1 MAENYSL
8 NSSFGLN
15 VSHQGTKKQPTPQ
28 NSNVE
33 AFSKSVGEFVDSMT
47 SYVAKYENVFNGN
60 VENEINMYSRQAMI
74 VGMNL
79 KASDNTIRKFDMN
92 I

>member
-8 NSSFGLN
+8 NSKFGFNIKSSNL
-15 VSHQGTKKQPTPQ
+15 GQ
-28 NSNVE
+28 NQNKIDIKNSVE
-33 AFSKSVGEFVDSMT
+33 NLFGSVNNFF
-47 SYVAKYENVFNGN
+47 AKNEQVFNGD
-60 VENEINMYSRQAMI
+60 VEKEINMYSRQAMI

-79 KASDNTIRKFDMN
+79 KASDDNIRRFDMN

>member
-8 NSSFGLN
+8 NSKFGLN
-15 VSHQGTKKQPTPQ
+15 VTKQGTK
-28 NSNVE
+28 SNQ
-33 AFSKSVGEFVDSMT
+33 
-47 SYVAKYENVFNGN
+47 
-60 VENEINMYSRQAMI
+60 NEINKISLTDKANALFDSFESNISKYDNVFSGEVERQIGMYSRQAMI

-79 KASDNTIRKFDMN
+79 KAADNTRRNFDIN

>member
-8 NSSFGLN
+8 NSKFGFN
-15 VSHQGTKKQPTPQ
+15 VTKNTQ
-28 NSNVE
+28 NQQAQQTNVE
-33 AFSKSVGEFVDSMT
+33 TNKNIGDLFASMT
-47 SYVAKYENVFNGN
+47 NFVSKYDDVFSGK
-60 VENEINMYSRQAMI
+60 VEHEINMYSRQAMI

-79 KASDNTIRKFDMN
+79 KASETKRSFDMN

>member
-8 NSSFGLN
+8 NSGFGFN
-15 VSHQGTKKQPTPQ
+15 VLPKG
-28 NSNVE
+28 
-33 AFSKSVGEFVDSMT
+33 KSSANQKEVQEEKNLANLFDPVGNYID
-47 SYVAKYENVFNGN
+47 KYENVFTGN
-60 VENEINMYSRQAMI
+60 VEQQINMYSRQAMI

-79 KASDNTIRKFDMN
+79 KAAEVKRSFDMN

>member
-8 NSSFGLN
+8 NSKFGFN
-15 VSHQGTKKQPTPQ
+15 VTPGKGKTSAQ
-28 NSNVE
+28 NVE
-33 AFSKSVGEFVDSMT
+33 SKEVQKSNDNLFDSVTG
-47 SYVAKYENVFNGN
+47 YVAKYENVFNGD
-60 VENEINMYSRQAMI
+60 VEKEINMYTRQAMI

-79 KASDNTIRKFDMN
+79 KASETKRSFDMK

>member
-8 NSSFGLN
+8 NSRFGLN
-15 VSHQGTKKQPTPQ
+15 VSSQGAQTKQAPK
-28 NSNVE
+28 SNIDIT
-33 AFSKSVGEFVDSMT
+33 KNVGDFIDSMT
-47 SYVAKYENVFNGN
+47 SYVAEYENVFDGS
-60 VENEINMYSRQAMI
+60 VEREINMYSRQAMI

-79 KASDNTIRKFDMN
+79 RAGEVKRQFDMN

>member
-8 NSSFGLN
+8 NSRFGLN
-15 VSHQGTKKQPTPQ
+15 VSSQGAQTKQQEHK
-28 NSNVE
+28 VDI
-33 AFSKSVGEFVDSMT
+33 SKSVGDFVDSMT
-47 SYVAKYENVFNGN
+47 SYVAQYEDVFSGK
-60 VENEINMYSRQAMI
+60 VEHDINMYSRQAMI

-79 KASDNTIRKFDMN
+79 RAGEEKRNFDMN

>member
-8 NSSFGLN
+8 NSRFGLN
-15 VSHQGTKKQPTPQ
+15 VSSQGAQSKQAQKT
-28 NSNVE
+28 NVDI
-33 AFSKSVGEFVDSMT
+33 SKSVGELFDTMT
-47 SYVAKYENVFNGN
+47 SYVSKYENVFSGE
-60 VENEINMYSRQAMI
+60 VEREINMYSRQAMI

-79 KASDNTIRKFDMN
+79 KAGEVKRSFDMN

>member
-8 NSSFGLN
+8 NSRFGLN
-15 VSHQGTKKQPTPQ
+15 VSSQGAKNQQAQKT
-28 NSNVE
+28 NVDV
-33 AFSKSVGEFVDSMT
+33 AQHVGDLFDSMT
-47 SYVAKYENVFNGN
+47 SYVAKYENVFNGD
-60 VENEINMYSRQAMI
+60 VEREINMYARQAMI

-79 KASDNTIRKFDMN
+79 KNNEVKRHFDMN

>member
-8 NSSFGLN
+8 NSSFGFN
-15 VSHQGTKKQPTPQ
+15 VTSKGAKNQPAQQTSTNLSQ
-28 NSNVE
+28 
-33 AFSKSVGEFVDSMT
+33 SVGNLFDSMT
-47 SYVAKYENVFNGN
+47 SYVSKYENVFNGD
-60 VENEINMYSRQAMI
+60 VEREINMYSRQAMI

-79 KASDNTIRKFDMN
+79 KAGETKRQFDVN

>member
-8 NSSFGLN
+8 NSRFGLN
-15 VSHQGTKKQPTPQ
+15 VSQKAQSQQASLSNAEATKNTEDLFASMINFTSKYDD
-28 NSNVE
+28 V
-33 AFSKSVGEFVDSMT
+33 FSGKIEH
-47 SYVAKYENVFNGN
+47 
-60 VENEINMYSRQAMI
+60 EINMYSRQAMI

-79 KASDNTIRKFDMN
+79 KAGETKRSFDMN

>member
-8 NSSFGLN
+8 GARFGFN
-15 VSHQGTKKQPTPQ
+15 VSQQGTKSAAAQT
-28 NSNVE
+28 NE
-33 AFSKSVGEFVDSMT
+33 AGLIESAGNIFESMT
-47 SYVAKYENVFNGN
+47 SYVAKYENVFNGD
-60 VENEINMYSRQAMI
+60 VEKEINMFSRQAMI

-79 KASDNTIRKFDMN
+79 KAADKNHRNFDMN

>member
-8 NSSFGLN
+8 NSRFGLN
-15 VSHQGTKKQPTPQ
+15 VSSQGAKNQ
-28 NSNVE
+28 NAQAKENTLAQKFDDLFGNSTN
-33 AFSKSVGEFVDSMT
+33 FVD
-47 SYVAKYENVFNGN
+47 KYENVFNGD
-60 VENEINMYSRQAMI
+60 VAKEINMYSRQAMI

-79 KASDNTIRKFDMN
+79 RNGEEKHKFDMN

>member
-8 NSSFGLN
+8 GSRFGLN
-15 VSHQGTKKQPTPQ
+15 VSSQGAQTKQHSEINISK
-28 NSNVE
+28 NVGN
-33 AFSKSVGEFVDSMT
+33 FIDSMT
-47 SYVAKYENVFNGN
+47 SYVSEYENVFNGK
-60 VENEINMYSRQAMI
+60 VEKEINMYSRQAMI

-79 KASDNTIRKFDMN
+79 RAGEQKRQFDMN

>member
-8 NSSFGLN
+8 NSGFGLN
-15 VSHQGTKKQPTPQ
+15 VSNQRTKKQPTQ
-28 NSNVE
+28 QAQTVE
-33 AFSKSVGEFVDSMT
+33 SFSKSVGDFVDSMT
-47 SYVAKYENVFNGN
+47 SYVAKYENVFNGD
-60 VENEINMYSRQAMI
+60 VEREINMYSRQAMI

-79 KASDNTIRKFDMN
+79 KNSDSTIRRFDVN

>member
-8 NSSFGLN
+8 NSRFGLN
-15 VSHQGTKKQPTPQ
+15 VTSNTKNQQAQQT
-28 NSNVE
+28 NVE
-33 AFSKSVGEFVDSMT
+33 IEKTVGNLFDTMTNFVS
-47 SYVAKYENVFNGN
+47 KYEDVFNGN
-60 VENEINMYSRQAMI
+60 VEHEINMYSRQAMI

-79 KASDNTIRKFDMN
+79 KAGETKRSFDMN

>member
-8 NSSFGLN
+8 NSRFGLN
-15 VSHQGTKKQPTPQ
+15 VSSQGAQTKQSQKA
-28 NSNVE
+28 NVDI
-33 AFSKSVGEFVDSMT
+33 AKNVGDFIDSMT
-47 SYVAKYENVFNGN
+47 SYVAEYEDVFNGK
-60 VENEINMYSRQAMI
+60 VEHEINMYSRQAMI

-79 KASDNTIRKFDMN
+79 KAGEVKRSFDIN

>member
-8 NSSFGLN
+8 NSRFGLN
-15 VSHQGTKKQPTPQ
+15 VSLQGAKNQQAQKTNIDISK
-28 NSNVE
+28 NVGDL
-33 AFSKSVGEFVDSMT
+33 FDSMT
-47 SYVAKYENVFNGN
+47 GYVAKYENVFNGD
-60 VENEINMYSRQAMI
+60 VEREINMYARQAMI

-79 KASDNTIRKFDMN
+79 KAGETKRQFDIN

>member
-8 NSSFGLN
+8 SSRFGLN
-15 VSHQGTKKQPTPQ
+15 VSSQGAQTKQQ
-28 NSNVE
+28 NPETGISKNVGD
-33 AFSKSVGEFVDSMT
+33 FIDSMT
-47 SYVAKYENVFNGN
+47 SYVSEYENVFNGN
-60 VENEINMYSRQAMI
+60 VEKEINMYSRQAMI

-79 KASDNTIRKFDMN
+79 RAGEVKRQFDVN

>member
-8 NSSFGLN
+8 NSRFGLN
-15 VSHQGTKKQPTPQ
+15 VSSQG
-28 NSNVE
+28 
-33 AFSKSVGEFVDSMT
+33 AKSQQQAQKIDVDIVKNIGDALDSMT
-47 SYVAKYENVFNGN
+47 SYVAKYEDVFNGN
-60 VENEINMYSRQAMI
+60 VEREINLYSRQAMI

-79 KASDNTIRKFDMN
+79 RAGETKRQFDMN

>member
-8 NSSFGLN
+8 NSRFGLN
-15 VSHQGTKKQPTPQ
+15 VSSQGAKNQPAQKNTETISQ
-28 NSNVE
+28 
-33 AFSKSVGEFVDSMT
+33 KVGDLFDSMT
-47 SYVAKYENVFNGN
+47 QYVAKYENVFSGD
-60 VENEINMYSRQAMI
+60 VEREINMYSRQAMI

-79 KASDNTIRKFDMN
+79 KAGEQKRQFDVN

>member
-8 NSSFGLN
+8 NSRFGLN
-15 VSHQGTKKQPTPQ
+15 VSPGNTKNQQAQKINIDLSQ
-28 NSNVE
+28 NLNDM
-33 AFSKSVGEFVDSMT
+33 FDSMT
-47 SYVAKYENVFNGN
+47 GYVAKYENVFNGD
-60 VENEINMYSRQAMI
+60 VEHQINMYARQAMI

-79 KASDNTIRKFDMN
+79 KAGEVKRQFDVN

>member
-8 NSSFGLN
+8 NSRFGLN
-15 VSHQGTKKQPTPQ
+15 VSTKGTNNQQAQGA
-28 NSNVE
+28 NVE
-33 AFSKSVGEFVDSMT
+33 ALKNVGDLFDSMT
-47 SYVAKYENVFNGN
+47 SYVSKYENVFNGE
-60 VENEINMYSRQAMI
+60 VAREINMYSRQAML

-79 KASDNTIRKFDMN
+79 KAADTKRNFDMN

>member
-8 NSSFGLN
+8 NSRFGLN
-15 VSHQGTKKQPTPQ
+15 VSSQGAKNQQAQKTNIDITK
-28 NSNVE
+28 NVGDL
-33 AFSKSVGEFVDSMT
+33 FDSMT
-47 SYVAKYENVFNGN
+47 GYVSKYENVFNGD
-60 VENEINMYSRQAMI
+60 VEREINMYARQAMI

-79 KASDNTIRKFDMN
+79 KNGEVKRQFDVN